1 MQAYSAPLNMSLSNV
16 LCKTKN
22 FQTWN
27 QKCLVCVILGFKF
40 KKLLSYL
47 KSATS
52 NLSYRC
58 FDQYSESWHRVRFFC
73 RSGVRFFQRPTISER
88 PVYRVCHLMANTRGV
103 LEPNRKYTMELFLE
117 NS

>member
-47 KSATS
+47 KSAAS
-52 NLSYRC
+52 NLSKKERTPTQV
-58 FDQYSESWHRVRFFC
+58 FSGEFC
-73 RSGVRFFQRPTISER
+73 EVLKRPFLHNTIRQLLLFYGKIFYQQNSK
-88 PVYRVCHLMANTRGV
+88 
-103 LEPNRKYTMELFLE
+103 EPSVKRQKNR
-117 NS
+117 NSL